1 MKLLSGFISGGIFG
15 VLGLIIGLFIWDY
28 YWFVVLG
35 FVVLGFLFGVAI
47 SADMENKSI
56 ENQKN
61 KKIASE
67 RLAQGKA
74 RVKELTENQYGK
86 PVIER
91 NSFSNDNSFSVHE
104 ESKVVLINQK
114 AIPYSNIRA
123 CELLVDGQTSTS
135 TTSTITKSST
145 GSVVGRAVVGT
156 VVAGGAGA
164 VIGGLSGKK
173 TGIGE
178 TTTSVITNYSV
189 RISTNNIAEPTKI
202 IRCNNDIVFAT
213 NLVDT
218 LNIIIERPDKNE
230 PPNKIV
236 NLEKRNGSNEQNSVV
251 DLKLLSEKLSKF
263 QEVDRL
269 NEFSN

>member
-1 MKLLSGFISGGIFG
+1 MGYILTFIGFIFICFICGWYT
-15 VLGLIIGLFIWDY
+15 LGTILIIF
-28 YWFVVLG
+28 
-35 FVVLGFLFGVAI
+35 AI
-47 SADMENKSI
+47 LIIAVIIISSKSAVD
-56 ENQKN
+56 NQKEN
-61 KKIASE
+61 MEKRKIRDLKISQINAE
-67 RLAQGKA
+67 Q
-74 RVKELTENQYGK
+74 KELTEKKYGRSI
-86 PVIER
+86 IER
-91 NSFSNDNSFSVHE
+91 DSFSNGNSFSVHE
-104 ESKVVLINQK
+104 ESKVVLINK
-114 AIPYSNIRA
+114 SAMPYSNIRA

-173 TGIGE
+173 TGTGE
-178 TTTSVITNYSV
+178 TTTNVITNYSV

-230 PPNKIV
+230 PPTKIV
-236 NLEKRNGSNEQNSVV
+236 NLEKINGSNEQNSVA